1 MCDLQKR
8 TAGVSDLH
16 DRLYLHGCTAG
27 GYQPVLRGQLP
38 GGRLSGIRSYPV
50 LCLFCAVDYRTG
62 ADHAQYGRGK
72 APEDRPAPDDRA
84 GLSLENCTGQISG
97 YGDYFSDFYGDPV
110 SVSADLYCNLA
121 VSHCP
126 WRIQRSW
133 ATPCLAQPVWPL
145 GCFCQQ

>member
-62 ADHAQYGRGK
+62 DDYAQYGRGK

-97 YGDYFSDFYGDPV
+97 YGDCFSDSHGDPV
-110 SVSADLYCNLA
+110 SVSVDLIAIWQCLIAHGVYSNPGL
-121 VSHCP
+121 HP
-126 WRIQRSW
+126 IWRS
-133 ATPCLAQPVWPL
+133 PVWPL
-145 GCFCQQ
+145 DCFCQQ